1 MAVNWR
7 PLGRRYGAQAATLVA
22 AALVVFVPILSQNVF
37 WERQI
42 LFIALWSLPAIAL
55 NFLVGYTGELAIVQL
70 GVFAV
75 GSYTAAILTT
85 NHGWAFLPSLV
96 AGAVLGGLF
105 GMIIGAPGL
114 RVGGWYLAMTSLFTL
129 LVIPD
134 LLDTN
139 PGGLTGGFSGI
150 AGVPIPAI
158 FGHQLT
164 DEGLEIF
171 CVVAVAV
178 TLYLLHNLSKSSW
191 GGAFAL
197 LKRGP
202 AAAQSVGINIYRTKL
217 TIYLLSSTLAGFAGA
232 IFPQIDGTVGPTS
245 FPLSQAILLLAG
257 PVVGGL
263 GELLGPVVGIA
274 VLFLIPVAFSSLAQY
289 SLLIYGLA
297 LIAVVLLLPE
307 GVIPAIKSFTHWGYQ
322 RVRGRPL
329 PPARRRLVTSKDG
342 SPWSLPDV
350 GRPELLK
357 ASDITKSFGSNMAL
371 DGVSVECRP
380 GWITA
385 VIGPNGSGK
394 TTLLNIM
401 SGMYKP
407 DAGVVS
413 IGDRT
418 VSRSSPDRIARAG
431 MARTFQTSHIP
442 ADQTVTEIIAAGA
455 FHRARASV
463 VSSLLGL
470 PKSRRLRR
478 RLHAEANGTASYLG
492 LGGREWALG
501 GELTVG
507 EMRLAEIGRALM
519 THSPI
524 LLLDEPAAGLVGE
537 EVTAL
542 IDLLKDLRRRNY
554 TIVIVE
560 HHMELIMS
568 VADLVVVLDQGHI
581 LASGDSLTVSHDK
594 NVVSAYLGTRATQSS
609 EPITIVL
616 AAEPAGSS
624 EIPEHLMRSRP
635 SGTAGS

>member
-1 MAVNWR
+1 MTVDWGVLVRQRGAGAVT
-7 PLGRRYGAQAATLVA
+7 LIAT
-22 AALVVFVPILSQNVF
+22 ALVVFVPIMSQNVF

-42 LFIALWSLPAIAL
+42 LFIAVWSLPAIAL

-75 GSYTAAILTT
+75 GAYTAAILTT
-85 NHGWAFLPSLV
+85 SHGWSFLPSLV
-96 AGAVLGGLF
+96 AGAVVGGLF

-134 LLDTN
+134 LLETN

-150 AGVPIPAI
+150 AGIPIPAI

-164 DEGLEIF
+164 DQDLEIF
-171 CVVAVAV
+171 CVVAVVV
-178 TLYLLHNLSKSSW
+178 TLYLLHNLSRSSW
-191 GGAFAL
+191 GAAFAL

-263 GELLGPVVGIA
+263 GELLGPVVGIG
-274 VLFLIPVAFSSLAQY
+274 VLLLIPVAFSSLAQY

-297 LIAVVLLLPE
+297 LIVVVRVLPD
-307 GVIPAIKSFTHWGYQ
+307 GVVPALKVLTHWGY
-322 RVRGRPL
+322 RRIRGRPL
-329 PPARRRLVTSKDG
+329 PPLRRQLVTSKDG
-342 SPWSLPDV
+342 VAWRLPDV
-350 GRPELLK
+350 AEPESLQ
-357 ASDITKSFGSNMAL
+357 ARDIAKSFGSNVAL
-371 DGVSVECRP
+371 DGISVDCQP
-380 GWITA
+380 GRVTA

-401 SGMYKP
+401 SGLYKP
-407 DAGVVS
+407 NSGAVT
-413 IGDRT
+413 IGERT
-418 VSRSSPDRIARAG
+418 VSRTSPDRIARAG
-431 MARTFQTSHIP
+431 LARTFQTSHIP

-455 FHRARASV
+455 YHRARASV

-478 RLHAEANGTASYLG
+478 RLHAEANGIASYLG
-492 LGGREWALG
+492 LGGREWAEG

-519 THSPI
+519 THNPI

-542 IDLLKDLRRRNY
+542 IDLLKDLRRHNY

-568 VADLVVVLDQGHI
+568 VADLVVVLDQGHV
-581 LASGDSLTVSHDK
+581 LASGDSLSVSQDQ
-594 NVVSAYLGTRATQSS
+594 NVVQAYLGTRAAQNTQQ
-609 EPITIVL
+609 ITIV
-616 AAEPAGSS
+616 
-624 EIPEHLMRSRP
+624 
-635 SGTAGS
+635 

>member
-7 PLGRRYGAQAATLVA
+7 VVARQRGAGAVTLVA
-22 AALVVFVPILSQNVF
+22 AALVVFVPIMSQNVF

-42 LFIALWSLPAIAL
+42 LFIAVWSLPAIAL

-75 GSYTAAILTT
+75 GAYTAAILTT
-85 NHGWAFLPSLV
+85 NHGWSFLPSLV
-96 AGAVLGGLF
+96 AGAVVGGLF

-134 LLDTN
+134 LLQTN

-150 AGVPIPAI
+150 AGIPIPAI

-164 DEGLEIF
+164 DQDLEIF
-171 CVVAVAV
+171 CVAAVAV
-178 TLYLLHNLSKSSW
+178 TLYLLHNLSRSSW
-191 GGAFAL
+191 GAAFAL

-232 IFPQIDGTVGPTS
+232 IFPQIDGTVSPTS

-263 GELLGPVVGIA
+263 GELLGPVVGIG
-274 VLFLIPVAFSSLAQY
+274 VLLLIPVAFSSLAQY

-297 LIAVVLLLPE
+297 LIVVVRVLPD
-307 GVIPAIKSFTHWGYQ
+307 GVVPALKVLTHWGY
-322 RVRGRPL
+322 RRIRGRPL
-329 PPARRRLVTSKDG
+329 PPLRRQLVTSKDG
-342 SPWSLPDV
+342 VVWRLPDV
-350 GRPELLK
+350 AKPESLQ
-357 ASDITKSFGSNMAL
+357 ARDIAKSFGSNVAL
-371 DGVSVECRP
+371 DGISVDCQP
-380 GWITA
+380 GRVTA

-401 SGMYKP
+401 SGLYKP
-407 DAGVVS
+407 NSGAVTVGE
-413 IGDRT
+413 RA
-418 VSRSSPDRIARAG
+418 VSRASPDRIARAG
-431 MARTFQTSHIP
+431 LARTFQTSHIP

-455 FHRARASV
+455 YHRARASV

-478 RLHAEANGTASYLG
+478 RLHAEANGIASYLG
-492 LGGREWALG
+492 LGGREWAEG

-519 THSPI
+519 THNPI

-542 IDLLKDLRRRNY
+542 IDLLKDLRRHNY

-568 VADLVVVLDQGHI
+568 VADLVVVLDQGHV
-581 LASGDSLTVSHDK
+581 LASGDSLSVSQDQ
-594 NVVSAYLGTRATQSS
+594 NVVQAYLGTRAGQSTHQ
-609 EPITIVL
+609 ITIV
-616 AAEPAGSS
+616 
-624 EIPEHLMRSRP
+624 
-635 SGTAGS
+635 